1 MVSTI
6 SKTKYKNGLQCHRLF
21 WFSVNQPEALPPFDE
36 AAQFRFDQG
45 HEVGNFAKMLFPD
58 GIEVPHDGNM
68 VKNTPELI
76 NQRKKIFE
84 ASLSYNKTFAK
95 PDILK
100 PVGKEEWD
108 LIEVKSSTQVKDEHI
123 DDIAF
128 QRYVVEGSGLRTRR
142 CEEIFINNEYVRDGE
157 INPAKLLNQ
166 EDVTELVSQQLP
178 LVEGNVKEMH
188 RVLSLQKP
196 PDISIGPH
204 CSKPYSCPLK
214 EKCWAFLPEHNVTEL
229 YRSKK
234 QGFELIK
241 EGILRIADV
250 PVDFKLSVNQKIQ
263 KEAITRGKPIVN
275 KKQIKDFLN
284 GLEYPVYCLDFETF
298 DVAIPPF
305 SGTRPYQKIPFQFSL
320 HVIKK
325 PGGDVEF
332 HEFLADDRENFAPD
346 LVKALKVIGPK
357 GTVLAYNMTFEK
369 QVLQVLGS
377 LSPKDA
383 AWLQGIADGLQDLI
397 VPFRSFSYYHPDQH
411 GRCSLKFVLPCL
423 SGGRGYDDMEIGE
436 GGTASR
442 RYYMTHFRECSKE
455 EKEKVR
461 KDLLEYCK
469 LDTEGM
475 VEILRAFEEM

>member
-6 SKTKYKNGLQCHRLF
+6 SKTKYGAGLQCPRLL
-21 WFSVNQPEALPPFDE
+21 WFCVNQPEAMPPVDE
-36 AAQFRFDQG
+36 ETQFIFDQG
-45 HEVGNFAKMLFPD
+45 HEVGNFAKMLFPE
-58 GIEVPHDGNM
+58 GVEVPHDSNM
-68 VKNTPELI
+68 VKNTRELI
-76 NQRKKIFE
+76 DQRKTIFE

-95 PDILK
+95 PDVLK

-108 LIEVKSSTQVKDEHI
+108 LIEVKSSTKVKDEHI

-128 QRYVVEGSGLRTRR
+128 QRYVLEGNGLRIRK
-142 CEEIFINNEYVRDGE
+142 CEEIVVNNEYVRDGE
-157 INPAKLLNQ
+157 IDPAKLLKR
-166 EDVTELVSQQLP
+166 EDVTERISPRLP

-196 PDISIGPH
+196 PDASIGPH
-204 CSKPYSCPLK
+204 CSDPQSCPLE

-229 YRSKK
+229 YSSRQK
-234 QGFELIK
+234 FELIGK
-241 EGILRIADV
+241 GILRIADV
-250 PVDFKLSVNQKIQ
+250 PVDFKLSDKQRIQ
-263 KEAITRGKPIVN
+263 KEAITKGEPIIN

-284 GLEYPVYCLDFETF
+284 GLEYPVYCLDFETINA
-298 DVAIPPF
+298 AIPPL

-325 PGGDVEF
+325 PKGEVEF
-332 HEFLADDRENFAPD
+332 HEFLADGRENFAPD
-346 LVKALKVIGPK
+346 LVKALKIIGPK

-383 AWLQGIADGLQDLI
+383 GWLQGIVDRMEDLMA
-397 VPFRSFSYYHPDQH
+397 PFSNFSYYHPDQH
-411 GRCSLKFVLPCL
+411 GSCSLKFVLPCL
-423 SGGRGYDDMEIGE
+423 SNSKGYEDMEIGE

-475 VEILRAFEEM
+475 VEILRALEEM